1 MNQTTTGQGLN
12 QKRGEEAESEAE
24 IEERNI
30 GTLKTDNHLEGSRPH
45 SDIHLYESPEQLHA
59 KESTMNK

>member
-12 QKRGEEAESEAE
+12 QKRGDEAESEGE

-30 GTLKTDNHLEGSRPH
+30 GTLKTDNHLEGSWLH
-45 SDIHLYESPEQLHA
+45 SDIHRYESPEQPQD
-59 KESTMNK
+59 KESTTDK

>member
-30 GTLKTDNHLEGSRPH
+30 GTLKMDNHLEGSRPH
-45 SDIHLYESPEQLHA
+45 SDIHQYESPEQL
-59 KESTMNK
+59 

>member
-1 MNQTTTGQGLN
+1 MNRTTIGQSLN

-30 GTLKTDNHLEGSRPH
+30 GTLKTDNPLEGSRPQ
-45 SDIHLYESPEQLHA
+45 SDIHQYESPEKLA
-59 KESTMNK
+59 KESTMHK